1 MNVADVLAEK
11 GSAVVTVDPTASVT
25 ELLAVLATHGVGAAV
40 VRDEQQTVGIVSER
54 DVVRAL
60 HLRGAQVLTG
70 PVTEIM
76 TVQVVTC
83 SPTESLER
91 LSVVMTEQRARHV
104 PVVSS
109 GRLVGVVSIGDVV
122 KSQIAQLEH
131 DRAQLTAYISQ
142 G

>member
-1 MNVADVLAEK
+1 MNVADVLAAK
-11 GSAVVTVDPTASVT
+11 GSAVVTVAPTATVT
-25 ELLAVLATHGVGAAV
+25 ELLAVLAHHGVGAAV
-40 VRDEQQTVGIVSER
+40 VRDGQQTVGIVSER

-60 HLRGAQVLTG
+60 DLHGAEVLVG
-70 PVTEIM
+70 KVAEIM

-83 SPTESLER
+83 APTESLER
-91 LSVVMTEQRARHV
+91 VSVVMTEQRARHV
-104 PVVSS
+104 PVVAD
-109 GRLVGVVSIGDVV
+109 GHLVGVVSIGDVV